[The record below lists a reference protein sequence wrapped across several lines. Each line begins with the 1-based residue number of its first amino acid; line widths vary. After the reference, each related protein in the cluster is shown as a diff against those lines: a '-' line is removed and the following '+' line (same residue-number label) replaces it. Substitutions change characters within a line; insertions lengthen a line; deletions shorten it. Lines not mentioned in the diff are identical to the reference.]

1 MALPKKKKKIV
12 TDIGAAVQKAAGQ
25 EKTEPKSKP
34 ANKNNKMTPA
44 VTAAKAGRPSP
55 RSGKVERMTLLLNE
69 NTAERLTI
77 AFATEQVRR
86 RKLGDKVDKSLL
98 IEEAIVKWLD
108 DKGF

>member
-1 MALPKKKKKIV
+1 MALPKKKKKII
-12 TDIGAAVQKAAGQ
+12 TDISAAVQKAAGQ
-25 EKTEPKSKP
+25 EQTEQKSKP
-34 ANKNNKMTPA
+34 VNKKTPA
-44 VTAAKAGRPSP
+44 ATAAKAGRPSP

-77 AFATEQVRR
+77 ACATEQVRR
-86 RKLGDKVDKSLL
+86 RKLGDKVDKSLR